1 MLNNFMNPW
10 VLLILLVIALLVFGG
25 RGRIPQLMRDMGRGI
40 TAFRTGLKED
50 DAKTESDDG
59 KTIEQAAAKTTRDPE
74 NGSESRSE
82 AASAKETSKNG

>member
-1 MLNNFMNPW
+1 MFNGIMNPW

-59 KTIEQAAAKTTRDPE
+59 KTIEQAAAETTSDPE
-74 NGSESRSE
+74 SGSE
-82 AASAKETSKNG
+82 AASAKETSKSG

>member
-1 MLNNFMNPW
+1 MFNGIMNPW

-50 DAKTESDDG
+50 DAKTDSDDG
-59 KTIEQAAAKTTRDPE
+59 KTIEQAAAETTSDPE
-74 NGSESRSE
+74 SGSKSKSGT
-82 AASAKETSKNG
+82 ASAKETSKSS